1 MAISTSVA
9 VKDNMSAAF
18 MGITNAI
25 NVCLGTFVDLQSA
38 TAEGINA
45 GQMEQVHSALNE
57 MNSSAAQFASQLNN
71 VDNAS
76 AQIPPHLRQAGDE
89 QNHFNSELS
98 QGSNHAD
105 KLIKKITGFIGA
117 YAGWQAGQKV
127 LELSDTMTSTTARI
141 DMMNDGLKSTE
152 EVMDRIY
159 ASAQDARGGYIEM
172 ASVVAKLGNNAKD
185 AFSSTDE
192 IINFAN
198 LVQKQFAIAGASTE
212 EASNAMLQLTQALGS
227 GVLRGDELNSI
238 FEQAPNLIQNIADY
252 MGKPIGSIRDMASEG
267 MLTADIVKNAM
278 FAASDEVNEQF
289 NNMPMTFS
297 QAATGIKN
305 AAIVAFQPF
314 LDMLGRITQTD
325 AFQTVADGMIDA
337 FNTVASVAEP
347 ILSGLIEGASWVISN
362 WSDIGPIIY
371 GVVGAVAAYKLITE
385 ITSVVQGIMAGV
397 TAAAAAAYGVEAA
410 AVTGAM
416 IAQTLFN
423 AALQACPLLIVV
435 TLIGIAIV
443 WMSKW
448 VQKVGGMK
456 IAWMIVVDKI
466 LYGWDLLKLSFVIGY
481 RNAQNTCDLI
491 SYAFH
496 YAGYN
501 VTNAMGSMKAG
512 VLVAI
517 EQMVNGAIG
526 LINDFINLLNKIPGV
541 SIDVISHVSTIGT
554 DAVAKEATRQA
565 AEYKNLQA
573 LKDENAKKF
582 VERNQKNLSDT
593 DKVLAAHQKRQDE
606 IAKAQKEVKA
616 EKNNK
621 VPEFKM
627 PKIDIPSGG
636 AVGDIAG
643 NTKDTAANTKKA
655 ADSLEVTEDNLVWLK
670 DIAEREI
677 IDRSI
682 FRDTTVNLG
691 GVKNTVKN
699 MTDLDGI
706 AEYLG
711 NVIAE
716 QMQTQVEGVH

>member
-9 VKDNMSAAF
+9 VRDNMSAAF

-38 TAEGINA
+38 TSEGISA
-45 GQMEQVHSALNE
+45 SQMENVNHALNE

-297 QAATGIKN
+297 QAATGIQN

-397 TAAAAAAYGVEAA
+397 TATA
-410 AVTGAM
+410 T
-416 IAQTLFN
+416 
-423 AALQACPLLIVV
+423 
-435 TLIGIAIV
+435 
-443 WMSKW
+443 
-448 VQKVGGMK
+448 
-456 IAWMIVVDKI
+456 
-466 LYGWDLLKLSFVIGY
+466 
-481 RNAQNTCDLI
+481 
-491 SYAFH
+491 
-496 YAGYN
+496 
-501 VTNAMGSMKAG
+501 
-512 VLVAI
+512 
-517 EQMVNGAIG
+517 
-526 LINDFINLLNKIPGV
+526 
-541 SIDVISHVSTIGT
+541 
-554 DAVAKEATRQA
+554 AKT
-565 AEYKNLQA
+565 
-573 LKDENAKKF
+573 
-582 VERNQKNLSDT
+582 
-593 DKVLAAHQKRQDE
+593 
-606 IAKAQKEVKA
+606 
-616 EKNNK
+616 
-621 VPEFKM
+621 
-627 PKIDIPSGG
+627 
-636 AVGDIAG
+636 
-643 NTKDTAANTKKA
+643 
-655 ADSLEVTEDNLVWLK
+655 
-670 DIAEREI
+670 
-677 IDRSI
+677 RSI
-682 FRDTTVNLG
+682 
-691 GVKNTVKN
+691 
-699 MTDLDGI
+699 
-706 AEYLG
+706 
-711 NVIAE
+711 
-716 QMQTQVEGVH
+716 